1 LRRPRVQ
8 FVMVAEKNRDMNQRK
23 KRIIG
28 IVAIALL
35 LLLTVMALVHVLSV
49 VEWIIADLIVA
60 VVANL
65 ILKAIGRKRN

>member
-1 LRRPRVQ
+1 
-8 FVMVAEKNRDMNQRK
+8 MVAEKNPDRMQKK

-49 VEWIIADLIVA
+49 VEWITADLIVA

-65 ILKAIGRKRN
+65 ILKAIGRERK